1 MSHRPHRKQEGGA
14 ETETERKRKLS
25 LFLPNCPRVTLLIPP
40 LQPGTV
46 PHYRQP
52 PQFSQAMTPTTQSPS
67 VTDEFEPVLFDI
79 LKDAEKLIVV
89 DSNNITPDE
98 MKTTRSVL

>member
-1 MSHRPHRKQEGGA
+1 
-14 ETETERKRKLS
+14 
-25 LFLPNCPRVTLLIPP
+25 
-40 LQPGTV
+40 
-46 PHYRQP
+46 
-52 PQFSQAMTPTTQSPS
+52 MTPNTQSPS